1 MIAID
6 TILLKVASRCNINCR
21 YCYVYNM
28 GDTRWADM
36 PTQMSYATIGAVA
49 QALGVLARAQQ
60 RRFAVVLHGGEPL
73 LLGRTKLAVL
83 LTELRAALSLEY
95 PVSIQTNG
103 MLITDDMLDV
113 CSDHHT
119 NLGVS
124 IDGPRHIH
132 DRHRVGH
139 QGDSTYDKVLEGIE
153 RLRKHRDAL
162 FLYAG
167 LLAVIDPT
175 SDPHDVYRFFK
186 ELGAPSV
193 DFLYR
198 DGNHSHLP
206 YGKASFQSTEY
217 GLWLA
222 KLLDIYL
229 ADPTPIRIRV
239 LDDMM
244 KLMLGG
250 CGTKEGM
257 GATDFGIV
265 IIDTDGSVTKN
276 DTLKSTYQGADRFA
290 QQWSVHTHQL
300 TDVANASEFAMY
312 HALQRPTAA
321 ACLSCP
327 ELRVCGGGMPVNR
340 WRDDTGYDNPS
351 VYCADQLF
359 LIGHMRHR
367 LATLMAPHVS

>member
-1 MIAID
+1 
-6 TILLKVASRCNINCR
+6 
-21 YCYVYNM
+21 M
-28 GDTRWADM
+28 GDASWANM
-36 PTQMSYATIGAVA
+36 PKHMPDETIEAVA
-49 QALGVLARAQQ
+49 RALGELSRAQL

-73 LLGRTKLAVL
+73 LLGDEKLAFL
-83 LTELRAALSLEY
+83 LAALRTTLSSAY
-95 PVSIQTNG
+95 PLSIQTNG
-103 MLITDDMLDV
+103 ILITKEILDV
-113 CSDHHT
+113 CSAYET
-119 NLGVS
+119 SLGIS
-124 IDGPRHIH
+124 IDGPRHLH
-132 DRHRVGH
+132 NRHRVGH
-139 QGDSTYDKVLEGIE
+139 KGEGTFDSVMAGIE
-153 RLRKHRDAL
+153 RLRNHRDAQV
-162 FLYAG
+162 LYAG

-175 SDPHDVYRFFK
+175 SNPCEVYRFFK

-206 YGKASFQSTEY
+206 SGKASFQSTEY

-222 KLLDIYL
+222 RLLDIYL
-229 ADPTPIRIRV
+229 ADPTPIRIRL

-276 DTLKSTYQGADRFA
+276 DTLKSTFQDADRFA
-290 QQWSVHTHQL
+290 TAWSVHRHRL
-300 TDVANASEFAMY
+300 TDVANASEFATY
-312 HALQRPTAA
+312 HALQRTTAS

-327 ELRVCGGGMPVNR
+327 ELHVCGGGMPVNR

-351 VYCADQLF
+351 VYCADQLL

-367 LATLMAPHVS
+367 LTTLMAPHVS